1 MKNRQKQ
8 ISSNESDIKSLSIFQ
23 SFHLYFLNNQK
34 INAKLNAAISKLSYK
49 QLLNFLIIGIE
60 IFCSIG
66 LLAFLANK
74 EHIPL
79 LIAPF
84 GATATL
90 IYGTPKSKMANLRN
104 VLAGHLISAFIGICC
119 YQFCGNNWYAISLSL
134 SLSVIFML
142 ITNTMHPPGGATAVL
157 CVISQKSF
165 HFLLMPLGMGLL
177 VLILIFYAGNLLR
190 YILKIS

>member
-1 MKNRQKQ
+1 M
-8 ISSNESDIKSLSIFQ
+8 
-23 SFHLYFLNNQK
+23 
-34 INAKLNAAISKLSYK
+34 
-49 QLLNFLIIGIE
+49 
-60 IFCSIG
+60 
-66 LLAFLANK
+66 AFLANK
-74 EHIPL
+74 EHISL

-84 GATATL
+84 GATAAL
-90 IYGTPKSKMANLRN
+90 IYGTPKSKMAKLRN